1 MKDFQAKLLIQH
13 VFFIMGAYLG
23 LSPYR
28 GRQSEYFITSTIYVQ
43 HGCSE
48 YQGTWQVIII
58 NYSLPHNCPG
68 MNFTSL

>member
-1 MKDFQAKLLIQH
+1 MQLLEMKDFQAKLLIQH

-48 YQGTWQVIII
+48 YQGT
-58 NYSLPHNCPG
+58 
-68 MNFTSL
+68 